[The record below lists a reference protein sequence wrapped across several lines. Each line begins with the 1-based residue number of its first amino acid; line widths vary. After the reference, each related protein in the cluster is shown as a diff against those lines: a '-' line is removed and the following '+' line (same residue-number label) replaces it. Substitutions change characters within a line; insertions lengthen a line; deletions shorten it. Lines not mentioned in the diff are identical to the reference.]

1 MTQRQTQ
8 RSTQGRHRK
17 VSTSRPVCNRIA
29 AATLATAGV
38 STAGIGGAAA
48 AQFNA
53 QAESTHQFTMVADSG
68 AITEGAAPQVLAV
81 ADNHPVDNLRE
92 QLTKAVES
100 HAARIQQE
108 NEERIAAAV
117 EAAKHIAEKPGGVV
131 LPTQGTLTSPFG
143 MRWGVLHPGVDLA
156 NAIGTPIHSVMD
168 GTVIDA
174 GPASGFGQWV
184 RVQHTDGS
192 ISVYGHVET
201 IDVTVG
207 QHVVAGQKIAGMG
220 NRGFSTGPHLHF
232 EIHPGGQA
240 AVDPIQWFQ
249 ERGIYIS
256 S

>member
-1 MTQRQTQ
+1 MTERQAQ
-8 RSTQGRHRK
+8 RSTQGKHRK
-17 VSTSRPVCNRIA
+17 GSNSRPVRHRIA

-38 STAGIGGAAA
+38 STAGVSGAAA
-48 AQFNA
+48 AQFTA
-53 QAESTHQFTMVADSG
+53 QADASHQFTMVADSG
-68 AITEGAAPQVLAV
+68 ALTQSSSPQILAI
-81 ADNHPVDNLRE
+81 ADNHPIDNLRE
-92 QLTKAVES
+92 QLTKAVQS
-100 HAARIQQE
+100 NAARIQTE
-108 NEERIAAAV
+108 NEERIAAAA
-117 EAAKHIAEKPGGVV
+117 EAAKHISEKPGGVV
-131 LPTQGTLTSPFG
+131 LPTNGTLTSPFG

-156 NAIGTPIHSVMD
+156 NEIGTPIHSVMD

-174 GPASGFGQWV
+174 GPASGFGQWI

-192 ISVYGHVET
+192 ISVYGHIET

-249 ERGIYIS
+249 EHGIYLG
-256 S
+256 